1 METWKPIKGYEGLY
15 EVSDLG
21 RVKGLRKNTILRG
34 LPRRHGYL
42 AVFLYK
48 TDEPRRHESIH
59 RLVAEAFCEKADGQ
73 TEVNHINE
81 DKTDNR
87 ACNLEWV
94 THKANAN
101 CGTVQKRRAEKI
113 RNNSRSTP
121 VAQYTLDG
129 EYIKT
134 YPSIGQVHR
143 DNGFAQGN
151 IHKALNGQYKQAYG
165 YKWQYDTSYI
175 NK

>member
-1 METWKPIKGYEGLY
+1 METWRPIKGYEGLY

-21 RVKGLRKNTILRG
+21 RVKGLRKGTILQG

-48 TDEPRRHESIH
+48 KGEPRKQESIH
-59 RLVAEAFCEKADGQ
+59 RLVAEAFCEKPNGK

-87 ACNLEWV
+87 ACNLEWI
-94 THKANAN
+94 THQDNARH
-101 CGTVQKRRAEKI
+101 GTAVQRRVAKQI
-113 RNNSRSTP
+113 NGVRSTP
-121 VAQYTLDG
+121 IAQYTLDG
-129 EYIKT
+129 KYIKT
-134 YPSIGQVHR
+134 YPSIAQAYR
-143 DNGFAQGN
+143 DNGFAQAN

-175 NK
+175 NE